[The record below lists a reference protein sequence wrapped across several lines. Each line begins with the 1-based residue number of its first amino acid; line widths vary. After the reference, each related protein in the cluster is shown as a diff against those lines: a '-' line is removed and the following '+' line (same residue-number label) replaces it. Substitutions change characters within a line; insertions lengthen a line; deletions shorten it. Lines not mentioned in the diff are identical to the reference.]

1 MQIGRQQPDILPLLM
16 IIHRLTLALLIT
28 QFAGFGSPRRQSAL
42 FLLFVLFIKGM
53 WGE

>member
-16 IIHRLTLALLIT
+16 IIHRLALLIT

-42 FLLFVLFIKGM
+42 FLLFVLFISGM